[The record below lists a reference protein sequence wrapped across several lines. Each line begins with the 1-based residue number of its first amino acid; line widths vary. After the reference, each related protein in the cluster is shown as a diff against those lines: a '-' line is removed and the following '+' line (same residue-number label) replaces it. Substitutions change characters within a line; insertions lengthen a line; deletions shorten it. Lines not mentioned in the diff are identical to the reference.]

1 MEDGRKHIQIKRRT
15 QAEIE
20 SYQEGF
26 NAGVQMCLDAISDNY
41 ARYRKMVQG
50 VLVEM
55 TMESERRQCRE
66 CIHFFVDSNFAT
78 DFCMK
83 HEKSANS
90 YDDACVDFEERVEG

>member
-1 MEDGRKHIQIKRRT
+1 MEDGRKHIQIKKRT

-55 TMESERRQCRE
+55 ESKQRQCRE
-66 CIHFFVDSNFAT
+66 CIYFMVDSNFAT
-78 DFCMK
+78 DFCTK
-83 HEKSANS
+83 HNESANS
-90 YDDACVDFEERVEG
+90 YDDACVDFEERVKE